1 MSTNGPRG
9 GGRAPGILA
18 LVTLILFTDMVS
30 YDLVVPFL
38 PDYARTWGVGQAG
51 VGLLFG
57 AYALALLLTVPLAGW
72 VCDRLGAVRGLQ
84 LGAAGLFLSQV
95 LYVIADGRGM
105 LFAAR
110 ALQGAAGGMAW
121 TAGLALLAVTFPAG
135 QRGRALGTAMAGMS
149 LGTLVGPPLGGL
161 LFAWGGPRCPF
172 LVSSVWTFLLGLGL
186 ICLPIRRPPAP
197 VGVRQPLSGW
207 TGYLRPAGAVV
218 LGSALLS
225 GLEPTLP
232 VHLEE
237 TLGATPAQTGLLF
250 GLAALVYGLSAP
262 LAGWASDRC
271 GGRRVLVGGLAV
283 CVLVLP
289 LLALPRTWAGEVAA
303 LAVFGIACAFL
314 LSPTLPE
321 IGAACER
328 QGDQS
333 FGSAYAVF
341 NLAYAVG
348 MAAGPVAG
356 GVLKPAFGF
365 GATLAVLSAV
375 SAAYLLLLALP
386 SRHQQPGAPRNR
398 RPLSPKA
405 ACPPADLGEVG
416 PHLRPRQPAAR
427 PSADIAAGAL
437 AHRTRLLPGSAGRAP
452 GRLTA
457 TSPRLTRGRGF
468 ILVEWWCG
476 GRGGSARL
484 CPHHRRRADEPPE

>member
-1 MSTNGPRG
+1 MSTNGPG
-9 GGRAPGILA
+9 GGSGRAPEILA
-18 LVTLILFTDMVS
+18 LVTLILFSDMVI

-57 AYALALLLTVPLAGW
+57 AYALALLLTVSLAAW
-72 VCDRLGAVRGLQ
+72 VCHRLGAVRGLQ
-84 LGAAGLFLSQV
+84 LGVAGLFISQV
-95 LYVIADGRGM
+95 LYVVADSRAM
-105 LFAAR
+105 LFIAR
-110 ALQGAAGGMAW
+110 ALQGAAGGMVW
-121 TAGLALLAVTFPAG
+121 TAGLALLAGSFPAG

-172 LVSSVWTFLLGLGL
+172 LVSSAWTFLLVLGL
-186 ICLPIRRPPAP
+186 FCFPVRLPRAP
-197 VGVRQPLSGW
+197 VGVRHPSLSGW
-207 TGYLRPAGAVV
+207 TSYLRPAGAVV

-237 TLGATPAQTGLLF
+237 RLGATPAQTGLLF

-262 LAGWASDRC
+262 LAGWAADRC
-271 GGRRVLVGGLAV
+271 GGRRILAGGLAA

-289 LLALPRTWAGEVAA
+289 LLALPRTWVGEVAVLTA
-303 LAVFGIACAFL
+303 FGIACAFL

-321 IGAACER
+321 IAAACER

-375 SAAYLLLLALP
+375 SAVYLLLLALP
-386 SRHQQPGAPRNR
+386 SRYQQP
-398 RPLSPKA
+398 SPH
-405 ACPPADLGEVG
+405 V
-416 PHLRPRQPAAR
+416 PAASTHF
-427 PSADIAAGAL
+427 SA
-437 AHRTRLLPGSAGRAP
+437 P
-452 GRLTA
+452 
-457 TSPRLTRGRGF
+457 
-468 ILVEWWCG
+468 V
-476 GRGGSARL
+476 
-484 CPHHRRRADEPPE
+484 